1 MRTLYFYSVP
11 TSSIPSPYFFSYRAM
26 LRHLSRKGIL
36 QFRTWQGRHD
46 STMPVTEISWHS
58 PEHISEGVRGTGEA

>member
-11 TSSIPSPYFFSYRAM
+11 TSSIPSPYFLSYRAM

-36 QFRTWQGRHD
+36 EFRTWQGRHD
-46 STMPVTEISWHS
+46 APMPVTETPWN
-58 PEHISEGVRGTGEA
+58 ISEGVRGTGEA